1 MQLFHPGPA
10 RLDCQTCIKF
20 VTDLDRGEVATYGAT
35 IDGERQQVPQ
45 VRPKGTQPP
54 CVRCP
59 KQSPERAKEIEL
71 SEKNW
76 RAYAHYLEAKA
87 VGVTE
92 EERRDPIVR
101 RNFAAID
108 QVVKAF
114 EAQSEASMHAAE
126 IARMA
131 VKGR

>member
-1 MQLFHPGPA
+1 MLKFHPGPA
-10 RLDCQTCIKF
+10 RLDCETCIQY
-20 VTDLDRGEVATYGAT
+20 VTDLDRGEVTTYGAT
-35 IDGERQQVPQ
+35 IDGERKQLPQ

-59 KQSPERAKEIEL
+59 KQSPERAKEIVL

-76 RAYAHYLEAKA
+76 RAFAHYEEAKA
-87 VGVTE
+87 VGVTD

-101 RNFAAID
+101 RNFAVIE

-114 EAQSEASMHAAE
+114 EAKSEATLHAAE
-126 IARMA
+126 IARIA
-131 VKGR
+131 VRK